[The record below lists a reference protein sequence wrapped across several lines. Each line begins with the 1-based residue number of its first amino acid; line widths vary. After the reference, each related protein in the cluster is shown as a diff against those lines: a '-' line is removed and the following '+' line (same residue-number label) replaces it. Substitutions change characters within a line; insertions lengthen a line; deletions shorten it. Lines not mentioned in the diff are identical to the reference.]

1 MRQVQAVNLGVR
13 FALELAALAVLVVW
27 GWRHG
32 LFLPGRLLLAV
43 ALPATAAAV
52 WGAFVAPRA
61 RRHLPRP
68 GRLVVEAAFF
78 GVAALALADLTT
90 AVAGWSVAVGA
101 AANTALVHL
110 WDQDGRMRAAVLA
123 EAGRRS

>member
-1 MRQVQAVNLGVR
+1 VRQIRAVNLGVR
-13 FALELAALAVLVVW
+13 FALELAALGVLALW

-43 ALPATAAAV
+43 LLPGLAAAV

-78 GVAALALADLTT
+78 GVAALALADL
-90 AVAGWSVAVGA
+90 ASAMAGWSFA
-101 AANTALVHL
+101 AAAAVNAGLVHL
-110 WDQDGRMRAAVLA
+110 WDQDGRMRTAVLA
-123 EAGRRS
+123 EDRS